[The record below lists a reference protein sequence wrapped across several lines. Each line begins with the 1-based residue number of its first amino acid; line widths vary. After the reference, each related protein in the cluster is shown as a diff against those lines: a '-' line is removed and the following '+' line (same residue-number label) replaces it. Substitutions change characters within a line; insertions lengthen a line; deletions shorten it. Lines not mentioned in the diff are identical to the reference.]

1 MPDNLL
7 VTGPPRS
14 GKTTVVERVVDRLEQ
29 RGYRVG
35 GLHSPEVRED
45 GERIG
50 FDIRDAMTGETR
62 PLARVDRET
71 GPSVGKYRVA
81 VEHVDG
87 LAEAA
92 IGRALEAA
100 DVVVVDEVAPMEVES
115 DGFVRAVRRALE
127 AETPV
132 LATVHRRS
140 SSGFVGAVKDRD
152 DAERFEVTPDNRDA
166 LPGELADRL
175 DRWLGG

>member
-35 GLHSPEVRED
+35 GLYSPEVRED

-50 FDIRDAMTGETR
+50 FDIRDAMTVETR
-62 PLARVDRET
+62 VLARVDREA

-81 VEHVDG
+81 VEHVDA

-92 IGRALEAA
+92 IDRALEAA
-100 DVVVVDEVAPMEVES
+100 DVVVVDEIAPMEVES
-115 DGFVRAVRRALE
+115 DSFVRAVRRALE

-132 LATVHRRS
+132 LAAVHHRS
-140 SSGFVGAVKDRD
+140 QRGFVGAVKDRD
-152 DAERFEVTPDNRDA
+152 DAERFEVTPDTRDA
-166 LPGELADRL
+166 LPGELFGRL
-175 DRWLGG
+175 DRQLVD